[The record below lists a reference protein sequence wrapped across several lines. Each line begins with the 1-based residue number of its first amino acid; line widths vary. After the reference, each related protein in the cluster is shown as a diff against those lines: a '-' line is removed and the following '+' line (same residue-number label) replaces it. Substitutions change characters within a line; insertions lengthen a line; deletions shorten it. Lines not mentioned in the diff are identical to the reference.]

1 MADHPRQMFCLV
13 CGELSPIL
21 EESADLRAVDNIAT
35 PVYDLSLYTTF
46 GLFKEAKL
54 EDWPLECIL
63 FSLDFNGAN
72 EAIISWEYLDDS
84 TKIPSATG

>member
-1 MADHPRQMFCLV
+1 MFCFV

-21 EESADLRAVDNIAT
+21 EESADLRAVGNIAT

-46 GLFKEAKL
+46 GLLKEAKL
-54 EDWPLECIL
+54 EDWPLECFF
-63 FSLDFNGAN
+63 FSLYFNGAN